1 MIDRFHC
8 SIFLVSVLSK
18 WFDCFGLSVSKVAYL
33 DGRGTQA
40 HLMTFITKSNCPK
53 MSINLVISC
62 LPRDSRHLISRNSL
76 SRDVCLPISSIFPG
90 KCNKKVPLNE
100 KNNGRPSAMIWS
112 ILSIR
117 ICADILRR
125 LIDKLGQQGRWFD
138 VISLRNEL
146 KETSCSALVSN
157 IANGS

>member
-1 MIDRFHC
+1 MENIWKYGKYYRKMIDRFHC

-18 WFDCFGLSVSKVAYL
+18 LFDCFGLSVSKVAYL

-100 KNNGRPSAMIWS
+100 KNNGRPSAMI
-112 ILSIR
+112 
-117 ICADILRR
+117 
-125 LIDKLGQQGRWFD
+125 
-138 VISLRNEL
+138 
-146 KETSCSALVSN
+146 
-157 IANGS
+157 